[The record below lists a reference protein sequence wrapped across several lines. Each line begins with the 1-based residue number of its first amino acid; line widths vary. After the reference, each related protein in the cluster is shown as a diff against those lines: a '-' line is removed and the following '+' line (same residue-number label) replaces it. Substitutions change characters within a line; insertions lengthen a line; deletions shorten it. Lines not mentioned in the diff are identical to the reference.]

1 MHRLIACREA
11 MLGRAKLMWAG
22 VLAVLCAAA
31 LFVVLP
37 LTTAGARSDKPV
49 IKTEEV
55 GYYGGAK
62 VTHHVN
68 VYVYSNLGP
77 SAGNH
82 VTVCLGGTCKTA
94 KGHNARLAWYS
105 VSFSTRG
112 LHMGDPVKFT
122 ATAKNSAGQS
132 RVSVIKPLLCMHN
145 DGSTPQT

>member
-1 MHRLIACREA
+1 MFDRVKLRWAAAIAIV
-11 MLGRAKLMWAG
+11 G
-22 VLAVLCAAA
+22 AAA

-37 LTTAGARSDKPV
+37 LTTAGARSDRPV

-62 VTHHVN
+62 VTHQVS
-68 VYVYSNLGP
+68 VFVYSTLGP
-77 SAGNH
+77 GAGTR

-105 VSFSTRG
+105 ASFSTRG
-112 LHMGDPVKFT
+112 LHMGDSVRFS
-122 ATAKNSAGQS
+122 ATARNSAGQS
-132 RVSVIKPLLCMHN
+132 RVSVTKPLLCMHN

>member
-1 MHRLIACREA
+1 MSNRVKLIWT
-11 MLGRAKLMWAG
+11 GG
-22 VLAVLCAAA
+22 VALVCAAA

-37 LTTAGARSDKPV
+37 LATAGARSDKPV

-62 VTHHVN
+62 VTHQVS
-68 VYVYSNLGP
+68 VFVYSTLGP
-77 SAGNH
+77 SAGNR

-105 VSFSTRG
+105 ATFATRG
-112 LHMGDPVKFT
+112 LHMGDAVRFT
-122 ATAKNSAGQS
+122 ATARNAAGES
-132 RVSVIKPLLCMHN
+132 KVSVTKPLLCMHN